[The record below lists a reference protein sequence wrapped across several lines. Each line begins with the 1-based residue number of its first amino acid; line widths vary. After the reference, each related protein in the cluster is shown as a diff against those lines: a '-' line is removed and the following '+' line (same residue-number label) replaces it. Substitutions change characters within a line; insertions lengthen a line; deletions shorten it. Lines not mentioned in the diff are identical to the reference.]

1 VVSKLLVTGASGYL
15 GTALCAHAA
24 REGWDV
30 VGTYLTHAP
39 DGVRAVALDVR
50 DGAAA
55 AALVAREAPDV
66 VVHTAYRQD
75 GDDASAINADGAANV
90 AAAAQA
96 AGARLVHVS
105 SDVVFGGDGDRP
117 LREDDPVGPV
127 TAYGAT
133 KAAAEERVAA
143 LAPAAA
149 IARTS
154 LLYGG
159 PGAPPSKHEELIL
172 AVARGERELTFF
184 DDEVRCPVHVG
195 ELAAALLE
203 LAGTGHR
210 GPLHVAG
217 ADAVDRLTFARL
229 VAAARGADPDRLS
242 GRPAPPDRPRNCALD
257 SGRARALLRAP
268 LRGVRDVL
276 R

>member
-1 VVSKLLVTGASGYL
+1 LAKLLVTGASGYL
-15 GTALCAHAA
+15 GIALCAHATRA
-24 REGWDV
+24 GWDV
-30 VGTYLTHAP
+30 VGTYFTRAP
-39 DGVRAVALDVR
+39 DGLRALPLDVR

-55 AALVAREAPDV
+55 TALVAGEAPDV

-75 GDDASAINADGAANV
+75 GDDARAINADGAANV
-90 AAAAQA
+90 AAAARA

-117 LREDDPVGPV
+117 LREEDPVGPV

-143 LAPAAA
+143 IAPAAA
-149 IARTS
+149 IVRTS

-159 PGAPPSKHEELIL
+159 PGAPASKHEALIL
-172 AVARGERELTFF
+172 AVARGEREMTFY
-184 DDEVRCPVHVG
+184 DDEVRCPVQVG
-195 ELAAALLE
+195 DLAAALLE
-203 LAGTGHR
+203 LAGTGHE
-210 GPLHVAG
+210 GLLHVAG

-229 VAAARGADPDRLS
+229 VAAARGADPGRLS
-242 GRPAPPDRPRNCALD
+242 GAPAPPDRPRKCALD
-257 SGRARALLRAP
+257 SGRARALLRTP